1 MIELELTKFIKNKC
15 NIDAYFLTAPKK
27 IKLPYVVFY
36 QLYTDKAAVNNNTMR
51 LTTTFRV
58 EFYADNK
65 ENLLNLAYNFK
76 NAINRYRGTVGT
88 YQDTYISCSE
98 PVPLALDDET
108 YKVIIE
114 LTIKY
119 YELQELQYGR

>member
-1 MIELELTKFIKNKC
+1 MIELELVEFFKNKC
-15 NIDAYFLTAPKK
+15 NINAYYLTAPKK
-27 IKLPYVVFY
+27 IKLPYIVYY
-36 QLYTDKAAVNNNTMR
+36 QLYSDTVNAGNNIYRITN
-51 LTTTFRV
+51 TFRI

-65 ENLLNLAYNFK
+65 EKLLNLAYKFK
-76 NAINRYRGTVGT
+76 NDINKYRGTVGT
-88 YQDTYISCSE
+88 YKDVYITLNE

-119 YELQELQYGR
+119 YELQELKYGR

>member
-36 QLYTDKAAVNNNTMR
+36 QLYSDTQKAGSNIYRITN
-51 LTTTFRV
+51 TFRV

-65 ENLLNLAYNFK
+65 EKLLNLAYKFK
-76 NAINRYRGTVGT
+76 NDINKYRGAVGT
-88 YQDTYISCSE
+88 YDDTYITLNE
-98 PVPLALDDET
+98 PVPLAFDDDT

-119 YELQELQYGR
+119 YERQELQYGK

>member
-1 MIELELTKFIKNKC
+1 MIELELTRFIKEKC
-15 NIDAYFLTAPKK
+15 NINAYFLTAPKK
-27 IKLPYVVFY
+27 IKLPYMVFY

-58 EFYADNK
+58 EFYADKK

-76 NAINRYRGTVGT
+76 NAINRYRGIVGT

-108 YKVIIE
+108 YKIIIE

-119 YELQELQYGR
+119 YEKQELQYGK